1 MEAHDVGAT
10 KGTEWV
16 AGFPRREAGP
26 EEGGAEVRARGRTTE
41 VVSRTGNPVACSSSR
56 APNSRAERKAAP
68 VPDGPAASPARP
80 PSSGRTFK
88 VTCSTHGCGRTT
100 FSRTGNPVVC
110 NTCRMRK
117 YHAKRKRARA
127 PDKLA
132 ADPARARKRVRD
144 VASSGNNLDMERNVV
159 RDFVDA
165 WTGTFGENTAKVM
178 NDSTKSDA
186 IVRLT
191 AKKDAWLK
199 VQVKTTSGAMTRGRR
214 KQWRFSQVT
223 GYTGMLVV
231 CWRCDKGD
239 AWVFDGAVL
248 DERGIRDLK
257 VTPGG
262 ENCKLALERDLN
274 LAADDDA
281 DLVRYIAA
289 LAEEDDADLWPT
301 VTEYDARKEF
311 KSAEHELEHL
321 GILAYQDS
329 FQGDY
334 DYPKRQGSHVDLLK
348 FEPRDGKEVTT
359 RLQFK
364 TARKAYSGF
373 PGFMCDLRTSAGRYE
388 GKQHYQPYADD
399 AFDEL
404 VVVAWVKN
412 TAGEKKA
419 AFWVI
424 PAKELKKQGYLR
436 SESGD
441 VDGMMCLRLH
451 SQDIG
456 VQPKQ
461 NTGRPANTWT
471 SEFYVGIQE

>member
-80 PSSGRTFK
+80 PSSGRTFE
-88 VTCSTHGCGRTT
+88 VTCSTHGCVRTT

-110 NTCRMRK
+110 NACCMRK

-127 PDKLA
+127 PDKPA
-132 ADPARARKRVRD
+132 ADPARARKRAQD
-144 VASSGNNLDMERNVV
+144 VASSGHTLAMERNVA

-165 WTGTFGENTAKVM
+165 WTDAYGENTAKVM
-178 NDSTKSDA
+178 NDSTKSDV

-191 AKKDAWLK
+191 DKEDAWLRL
-199 VQVKTTSGAMTRGRR
+199 QVKTTSGNNKKNTWAFRR
-214 KQWRFSQVT
+214 VT
-223 GYTGMLVV
+223 GYSGMPVV
-231 CWRCDKGD
+231 CWRCDKKD
-239 AWVFDGAVL
+239 AWVFDGAKL
-248 DERGIRDLK
+248 HKRGIRDLE
-257 VTPGG
+257 VTPGAKN
-262 ENCKLALERDLN
+262 ERELALASGRKL
-274 LAADDDA
+274 A
-281 DLVRYIAA
+281 DLVGDLAA
-289 LAEEDDADLWPT
+289 RARKGNADLWPT
-301 VTEYDARKEF
+301 VTEEQAQN
-311 KSAEHELEHL
+311 ELASKTHRLERL
-321 GILAYQDS
+321 GILAYIERNS
-329 FQGDY
+329 KAGTYFS
-334 DYPKRQGSHVDLLK
+334 YPKDQGTHVDLLK
-348 FEPRDGKEVTT
+348 VETRDDGKQVPT

-364 TARKAYSGF
+364 TARKADRGG
-373 PGFMCDLRTSAGRYE
+373 PGFMCNLRTCAGRSE
-388 GKQHYQPYADD
+388 GKQHYQPYPEN

-412 TAGEKKA
+412 TAGEEKA

-441 VDGMMCLRLH
+441 VDGRMCLRLH

-461 NTGRPANTWT
+461 NTGRPPNTWT

>member
-110 NTCRMRK
+110 NACRMRK
-117 YHAKRKRARA
+117 FHAKRKTA
-127 PDKLA
+127 PALDKPA
-132 ADPARARKRVRD
+132 ADPARARKRARD
-144 VASSGNNLDMERNVV
+144 VARSGHYLDRERNVA
-159 RDFVDA
+159 RAIVDA
-165 WTGTFGENTAKVM
+165 WTDAYGENTAKVT
-178 NDSTKSDA
+178 NDSAKSDV

-191 AKKDAWLK
+191 DEENEWLRL
-199 VQVKTTSGAMTRGRR
+199 QLKTTSGNCKGSPN
-214 KQWRFSQVT
+214 KWRFCRVT

-231 CWRCDKGD
+231 CWRCDEGD
-239 AWVFDGAVL
+239 AWVFDGAKL
-248 DERGIRDLK
+248 DARRIRRLA

-262 ENCKLALERDLN
+262 KNCELALKREPLN
-274 LAADDDA
+274 LA
-281 DLVRYIAA
+281 DLVGY
-289 LAEEDDADLWPT
+289 LAEKVNADLWPT
-301 VTEYDARKEF
+301 VTEDVARKEF
-311 KSAEHELEHL
+311 QSEAHEREYL
-321 GILAYQDS
+321 GIVAYRDA
-329 FQGDY
+329 FPGIY
-334 DYPKRQGSHVDLLK
+334 DWPARQGSHVDLLK
-348 FEPRDGKEVTT
+348 FETRDGTQVTT

-364 TARKAYSGF
+364 TACKAYSGRA
-373 PGFMCDLRTSAGRYE
+373 GFMCDLRTYAGRDE
-388 GKQHYQPYADD
+388 GKRHYQPYPDD

-404 VVVAWVKN
+404 VAVAWVKDE
-412 TAGEKKA
+412 AGEEKPG
-419 AFWVI
+419 FWVI
-424 PAKELKKQGYLR
+424 PAEALKEHGYLR

-441 VDGMMCLRLH
+441 VDGKKTLRLH
-451 SQDIG
+451 SQNIG

-461 NTGRPANTWT
+461 NATNTWT
-471 SEFYVGIQE
+471 SEFYVSKLRIRE

>member
-1 MEAHDVGAT
+1 
-10 KGTEWV
+10 
-16 AGFPRREAGP
+16 
-26 EEGGAEVRARGRTTE
+26 
-41 VVSRTGNPVACSSSR
+41 
-56 APNSRAERKAAP
+56 
-68 VPDGPAASPARP
+68 
-80 PSSGRTFK
+80 
-88 VTCSTHGCGRTT
+88 
-100 FSRTGNPVVC
+100 
-110 NTCRMRK
+110 
-117 YHAKRKRARA
+117 
-127 PDKLA
+127 
-132 ADPARARKRVRD
+132 
-144 VASSGNNLDMERNVV
+144 V
-159 RDFVDA
+159 RDFVKA
-165 WTGTFGENTAKVM
+165 WTDAYGENTAKVM

-191 AKKDAWLK
+191 DKEDAWLR

-214 KQWRFSQVT
+214 KQWRFSHVT

-281 DLVRYIAA
+281 DLVRYLAA

-301 VTEYDARKEF
+301 VTEYGARMEF
-311 KSAEHELEHL
+311 KSRTHELEYL
-321 GILAYQDS
+321 GFVAYQES

-334 DYPKRQGSHVDLLK
+334 DYPKRQGTHVDLLK
-348 FEPRDGKEVTT
+348 VETRDRTQVKT

-364 TARKAYSGF
+364 TACKADRGG
-373 PGFMCDLRTSAGRYE
+373 PGFYCDLRTYAGSYE
-388 GKQHYQPYADD
+388 GKQHYQPYADG

-412 TAGEKKA
+412 TAGEEKA

-424 PAKELKKQGYLR
+424 PAKELKKHGYLR

-441 VDGMMCLRLH
+441 VDGKTGLRLH

-461 NTGRPANTWT
+461 NTGRPPNTWT